1 MRIKSITDSS
11 EKSCANGHN
20 VCNCKKDATKTELS
34 DVEEFL
40 ACNGSTNSDRII
52 ELLLKIK
59 PIIPKHIESQI
70 ASQVASQ
77 LNLGRNLYNG
87 RDRFETL
94 RIRAQILYVLACS
107 FVPKEAKIYI
117 DDLLRNSQDPTSRA
131 VAALAAGN
139 LGIEGKEFV
148 PALIRLLRGN
158 QYTSPVVLDLKL
170 LPEQPDDVVWTTD
183 RLEAIRA
190 LGCIGDPT
198 DDTIAQLDTLANIS
212 ITKTSTRIGE
222 TNAAKETLSE
232 LLSNSN
238 RVQSDHLQSSDNVQS
253 EERPKILHS
262 THLFNDQD
270 GRNISGSDLLGVP
283 NLVAFFY
290 TSCRNPARCS
300 TTTSQVLHL
309 RHYLDELQISASVNL
324 SLITLEPDVDNP
336 ERLKA
341 YADLRG
347 IICDSRFRFLKPDSL
362 TLSEMSSAVDLS
374 VSRCCNTITNHE
386 ATLFLLDEYGR
397 LVNRYSVG
405 SPTLSLQSVAEELR
419 KISQERLEKA

>member
-11 EKSCANGHN
+11 DKSCANGHN
-20 VCNCKKDATKTELS
+20 VCNCKRDVTKTELS

-59 PIIPKHIESQI
+59 QIIPKHIESQI

-77 LNLGRNLYNG
+77 LNLGRDLYNG

-94 RIRAQILYVLACS
+94 RIRAQILYVLASS

-148 PALIRLLRGN
+148 PSLIQLLSGN
-158 QYTSPVVLDLKL
+158 QYASPVVLDLKSFSEL
-170 LPEQPDDVVWTTD
+170 PDDTVWTTD

-190 LGCIGDPT
+190 LGCIGDPS
-198 DDTIAQLDTLANIS
+198 DETIAQLNALTNIS
-212 ITKTSTRIGE
+212 NTETGSRIKE
-222 TNAAKETLSE
+222 RIAAQETLSQ
-232 LLSNSN
+232 LLSNNNS
-238 RVQSDHLQSSDNVQS
+238 VQSARLQSSDNVLS

-262 THLFNDQD
+262 THMFNDQD

-300 TTTSQVLHL
+300 TTTSQVVHL

-324 SLITLEPDVDNP
+324 SLITLEPEVDNP

-347 IICDSRFRFLKPDSL
+347 IICDSRFRFLKPDSQ
-362 TLSEMSSAVDLS
+362 TLSEMSSSVDLS

-386 ATLFLLDEYGR
+386 ATLFLLDGYGR

-405 SPTLSLQSVAEELR
+405 SSTLSLQSVAEELR
-419 KISQERLEKA
+419 KIGQEKLKKE